1 MPTGV
6 FKRSEEHKR
15 KISLALLGHK
25 QSEETKEKLRLS
37 FSGRYAGEK
46 HPMYGKHHSDEI
58 RKKISLNTK
67 GKQANE
73 KHWAWKGDNV
83 GYGALHDW
91 IRKNLPK
98 PELCEICNIKPA
110 ENLANMTG
118 VYDRNLNH
126 WEYLCVSCHILY
138 DRTVCNLKP
147 YAKLINSL
155 T

>member
-1 MPTGV
+1 M
-6 FKRSEEHKR
+6 KN
-15 KISLALLGHK
+15 I
-25 QSEETKEKLRLS
+25 
-37 FSGRYAGEK
+37 GR
-46 HPMYGKHHSDEI
+46 
-58 RKKISLNTK
+58 
-67 GKQANE
+67 
-73 KHWAWKGDNV
+73 KGDNV

-98 PELCEICNIKPA
+98 PELCEICSIKPA
-110 ENLANMTG
+110 ENSANMTG